1 MIIFL
6 LSHTPCSHEYDVDDA
21 GDADDAGDDEDDD
34 DGVDIDED
42 ENDTN
47 DAWVMQAR
55 KSDDPLP
62 SSFPFSRSQPSF
74 PAAAP
79 INYHTDSNVGD
90 NDDDEMMMMKTTVMT
105 AMMMLMM
112 MTAMTMH
119 WLIREVQQ
127 CCGLLIPRAI
137 QLPGSQQH
145 CIYALCFCVF
155 VHWELC
161 ICVKHNVYIS

>member
-74 PAAAP
+74 PAAAL

-127 CCGLLIPRAI
+127 CCGLLIIPHICHFWYATIFFKPVKGTPKKCVNSR
-137 QLPGSQQH
+137 QKLP
-145 CIYALCFCVF
+145 CNKTA
-155 VHWELC
+155 
-161 ICVKHNVYIS
+161 

>member
-79 INYHTDSNVGD
+79 INYHTDAID
-90 NDDDEMMMMKTTVMT
+90 DDDDDDDEDDGDDSDDEADDDDSDDNALVNTRSAAV
-105 AMMMLMM
+105 L
-112 MTAMTMH
+112 
-119 WLIREVQQ
+119 WPLDPES
-127 CCGLLIPRAI
+127 

-145 CIYALCFCVF
+145 CISALCFCVF
-155 VHWELC
+155 VLC
-161 ICVKHNVYIS
+161 ICVKHNVYFS